1 MVNGTGIP
9 TNVKQERETRGYITR
24 IAIALEKMANAF
36 IAVTSLNYSKVFT
49 ATGASNTFTLTPTPA
64 AGLSEPYIYVSV
76 EGAEQ
81 DPTSNY
87 TYAANAIT
95 ITGALLPAGTKVYVR
110 WPV

>member
-1 MVNGTGIP
+1 MVIEKGAP
-9 TNVKQERETRGYITR
+9 TNVKQERETRGYINR
-24 IAIALEKMANAF
+24 IVVALESMASAF

-49 ATGASNTFTLTPTPA
+49 ATGASNTFALSPTPA

-95 ITGALLPAGTKVYVR
+95 ITGVLLPAGAKVYIR